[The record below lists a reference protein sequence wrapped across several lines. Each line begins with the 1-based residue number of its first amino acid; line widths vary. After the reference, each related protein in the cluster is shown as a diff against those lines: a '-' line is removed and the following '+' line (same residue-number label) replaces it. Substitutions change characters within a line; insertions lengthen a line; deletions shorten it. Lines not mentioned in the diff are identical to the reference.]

1 MKIAT
6 IRGKKSLSCPVLIP
20 IFNTELEGLMQ
31 ISKSLIVYCI
41 LFLAIFSLPAE
52 TVTISVIQN
61 ENAPAIASDMSHTI
75 EDEILGSYFDAG
87 QIVSNS
93 DIRFDGVQFTEK
105 NFGIKDAAQ
114 GFSDYLIAILLNYNP
129 GEISDTEKKTSWAEL
144 DSLVWRVVRV
154 SDSKILGEKSIDVKQ
169 IKVMDSDP
177 YKQSRIVA
185 DQAVTDTL
193 AVISKAKQVGG
204 N

>member
-1 MKIAT
+1 MH
-6 IRGKKSLSCPVLIP
+6 
-20 IFNTELEGLMQ
+20 F
-31 ISKSLIVYCI
+31 SKSLMVCFI
-41 LFLAIFSLPAE
+41 LFTAICSLQAE

-61 ENAPAIASDMSHTI
+61 ESAPAIAAEMSHTI

-93 DIRFDGVQFTEK
+93 DVRFDGVRFTEK
-105 NFGIKDAAQ
+105 NFGIKEAAQ
-114 GFSDYLIAILLNYNP
+114 GFSDYLIAILLNYSP
-129 GEISDTEKKTSWAEL
+129 GEIQDTEKKTSWAEL

-154 SDSKILGEKSIDVKQ
+154 SDSKILGEKSIDVNQ

-193 AVISKAKQVGG
+193 AVIAKAKQVGG